1 MTSFPILD
9 LIAGLIFIY
18 FLLALINNSC
28 IELYSGFIGLRSE
41 VLTHW
46 IKKTFGDVAGKITD
60 HVLLNGMSSPGK
72 SAHYMNAKSFAKT
85 IAELVYT
92 SAKESA
98 ENKDTITTSSFEI
111 TNLND
116 AITKSAF
123 PPEIKTLLRSFIA
136 KTSAQKKMNAAVS
149 DVDHFEEQIEQ
160 WFNAI
165 MERLTGHY
173 KRKTV
178 WYTFVFASIITVALN
193 IDSLQLASYLYSN
206 PDARLKLAHAAYT
219 ASQDSSYIKKVSAL
233 QQKMTALA
241 KDSATTDSVHQVA
254 HSLND
259 LVNQMKNQKAAMD
272 TAVASMNLYIPIGW
286 PDKEYAQYRKQSGE
300 CWYVLKKLGGLIMT
314 ILAICLGAPFWFDVL
329 SKVANLRSSLKPD
342 DKKNKPLA
350 Q

>member
-41 VLTHW
+41 VLTNW
-46 IKKTFGDVAGKITD
+46 IKKTFGDVADKITD

-92 SAKESA
+92 SAKEAA
-98 ENKDTITTSSFEI
+98 ENKDTITTASFEI

-116 AITKSAF
+116 AIAKSAF
-123 PPEIKTLLRSFIA
+123 PTPIKTLLRSFIA
-136 KTSAQKKMNAAVS
+136 KTSAQKKVNAAVS
-149 DVDHFEEQIEQ
+149 EVDHFEEQIEH

-206 PDARLKLAHAAYT
+206 PDARLKLASAAYT
-219 ASQDSSYIKKVSAL
+219 ASQDSSYIKKVAAI
-233 QQKMTALA
+233 QQKGDAIV
-241 KDSATTDSVHQVA
+241 KDSAASDSLHKVA

-259 LVNQMKNQKAAMD
+259 LVTQMKSQKAAME
-272 TAVASMNLYIPIGW
+272 TTVASMNMYIPIGW
-286 PDKEYAQYRKQSGE
+286 PDKEYAQFKKQGE
-300 CWYVLKKLGGLIMT
+300 CWYVLKKLGGLLMT

-342 DKKNKPLA
+342 DKKNKPNS
-350 Q
+350 